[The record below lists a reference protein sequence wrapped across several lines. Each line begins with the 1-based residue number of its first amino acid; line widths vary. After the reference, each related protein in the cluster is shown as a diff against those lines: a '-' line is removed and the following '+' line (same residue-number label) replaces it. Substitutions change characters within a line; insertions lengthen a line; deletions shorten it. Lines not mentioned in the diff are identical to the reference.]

1 MSDSFD
7 RDRRVR
13 LFWNAYARAAR
24 ASGADFKVIVFGDTA
39 ELADELVAQVVGG
52 TKRASARLRHAFA
65 AAGHALPKVGDF
77 GVVIDGTD
85 TPRCILRTV
94 QVDIKQLGEVDAR
107 FAWDEGGGDRS
118 LEWWITAHLRY
129 FKRQAAPAGFTV
141 NGDTEVV
148 FERFEVVWPPE
159 FADRATYFYG
169 RK

>member
-1 MSDSFD
+1 MSESCD
-7 RDRRVR
+7 RDRLVR
-13 LFWNAYARAAR
+13 LFWNAYARTAR
-24 ASGADFKVIVFGDTA
+24 VSGADFRVVVFGDSA

-52 TKRASARLRHAFA
+52 TKRATATLRHDFVVTT
-65 AAGHALPKVGDF
+65 HALPKVGDF

-94 QVDIKQLGEVDAR
+94 QVEIKPLRDVDAR

-118 LEWWITAHLRY
+118 LEWWMSAHVRY
-129 FKRQAAPAGFTV
+129 FKRQAAHDGFTV

-148 FERFEVVWPPE
+148 LERFEVVWPPE

-169 RK
+169 R